1 MADDPILTPTEDEE
15 ETTTVSAGAK
25 ALEDCEKAY
34 ADLTATEVELGFGD
48 CHCDWRAPLAKVAIF
63 NDAEKKAAEDSET
76 DVYTY
81 VEYGANAEKLTGAEA
96 AEKAETFHAATDK
109 KKRLLWEYY
118 PEILEEKYPEDAAA
132 FKAEEE
138 AANSESGEGKE
149 PSDVDNG

>member
-34 ADLTATEVELGFGD
+34 ANLTATEVELGFGD
-48 CHCDWRAPLAKVAIF
+48 CHCDWRAPLAKVDIF
-63 NDAEKKAAEDSET
+63 NKAEAQAAADSKT
-76 DVYTY
+76 DVFTY

-118 PEILEEKYPEDAAA
+118 PEILEEKYPEDAAI

-138 AANSESGEGKE
+138 AAKSESGEDDE
-149 PSDVDNG
+149 SLDDDNH